1 MNSTKIRIFTASLIY
16 TAMKRYLTCCILA
29 VLAAF
34 SITLSSCSN
43 DDDPTLIG
51 KWKVRT
57 IDTSDDFKYET
68 GLHEGYT
75 FMFSDEGWYAFFEDV
90 GSWSMKGDD
99 ITLISNDP
107 DGIPAT
113 FRIVQLT
120 DNYLEIKY
128 CPDGSAYMVIKMYR
142 Q

>member
-1 MNSTKIRIFTASLIY
+1 
-16 TAMKRYLTCCILA
+16 MKRYLTCCILA

-34 SITLSSCSN
+34 SITLSSCGN
-43 DDDPTLIG
+43 DDEPEKPAPTLIG
-51 KWKVRT
+51 KWKVSEIT
-57 IDTSDDFKYET
+57 TSYNFIYET

-90 GSWSMKGDD
+90 GSWSMEGDD

-113 FRIVQLT
+113 FRIEKLT
-120 DNYLEIKY
+120 DNYLEMKY

>member
-1 MNSTKIRIFTASLIY
+1 
-16 TAMKRYLTCCILA
+16 MKRYLTCCILA

-34 SITLSSCSN
+34 SITLSSCGN
-43 DDDPTLIG
+43 DDEPEKPAPTLIG
-51 KWKVRT
+51 KWKVSEIT
-57 IDTSDDFKYET
+57 TSYNFIYET

-113 FRIVQLT
+113 FRIEKLT
-120 DNYLEIKY
+120 DNYLEMKY

>member
-1 MNSTKIRIFTASLIY
+1 
-16 TAMKRYLTCCILA
+16 MKRHLTYCILA
-29 VLAAF
+29 LLAVF

-43 DDDPTLIG
+43 DDEPEKPAPTLIG
-51 KWKVRT
+51 KWKVSEIT
-57 IDTSDDFKYET
+57 TSYNFIYET

-120 DNYLEIKY
+120 DKYLEMKY
-128 CPDGSAYMVIKMYR
+128 SPDGSAYMVIKMYR